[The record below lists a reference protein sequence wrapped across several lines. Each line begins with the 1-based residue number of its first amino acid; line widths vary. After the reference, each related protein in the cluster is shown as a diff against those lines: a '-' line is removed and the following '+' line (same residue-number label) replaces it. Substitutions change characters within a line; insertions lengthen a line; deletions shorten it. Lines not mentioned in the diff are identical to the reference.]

1 MKHLKLLLALVVSLF
16 GMNVNAQDGSAVG
29 EGDFFLY
36 NVAEQA
42 FLCGGNNW
50 GTQDSVDPLGVM
62 ICTLSKN
69 GDRYLIKTGNNGNA
83 DVFLGMD
90 GYVDKPSNDGNYTD
104 WDFAPVEGLT
114 NTYTMQAGRDSRY
127 LVSDGNGKTY
137 GMTANAPTDSKGY
150 WKLFT
155 RDQILAQKDLSNA
168 SESNPID
175 VTFLLTSPSFLRQVD
190 GQLSNPGALNN
201 RVIKGW
207 TVTTSGNNVSI
218 SVPNAGG
225 AEQVNSGCEFWNNSY
240 DIFQVINNAPN
251 GKYIFAVDG
260 YDTGDGVIYG
270 NEVETA
276 FTKKTGASNFAT
288 ALANIADYHDN
299 RTDVITVGGGTLK
312 VGVKRTSN
320 YGSKWCVLD
329 NARLYYVGSVALDD
343 LIASYEAAL
352 AAAQGVDQ
360 SAKMNVTTLANLQDA
375 LDNYSSG
382 VDHASAAALTE
393 ATEALN
399 SAASAAN
406 ASISVYASADIAGY
420 LARMAGV
427 LELTNVYTSE
437 AYNYWYADIEA
448 NYAAGT
454 IPDDVVGTL
463 TPNGAYPGGWPP
475 SHETMHIDDVLQS
488 AWTIGGTHYDDKT
501 GPLYVNH
508 WSTEGNNDESGMT
521 TPFMEYWTGDGAQ
534 LNATNIVATIPGLDK
549 TKNYKV
555 TALVR
560 VRQQDG
566 NTKVDD
572 GITFSVGDGIAVN
585 AADGAVAQEIY
596 FYKTVTAF
604 GKPDDSGNLTITF
617 TVKADSHISW
627 LSFKNVMYEESAITQ
642 EMINEL
648 YASIQ
653 TPHNVKLDAAV
664 TTTKAAVES
673 SMSVAD
679 FTAFQEAVGAVN
691 ASAAEYAT
699 VKTAL
704 DEAEAIYANIKN
716 NIPATEDALYGE
728 IMERAKPAYEQGL
741 IESSTQIG
749 SCAVALAYIEQGIRR
764 LVIKQNVAGS
774 VVDRG
779 YPESNLSGT
788 DVTTGNVN
796 VAYDGLAPW
805 MISESK
811 ACTWHVNTWSGEGA
825 SDGSNLT
832 TPFMEYWV
840 WRAGNLDDVTIS
852 NTLTSQN
859 LGNQNVTLYPN
870 SVYEVSG
877 IIRAAKEDGT
887 EDITGVSIFCGDF
900 ENDLATEGTQA
911 TTAYGRAL
919 YGPFT
924 VKGNTD
930 ANGNLTFGIKTK
942 GTNANWIGFKN
953 FSIKYISN
961 NVDDLYKEAYEKMLA
976 KAQADINDEEYADV
990 VGAERDLLL
999 DVISNDENVP
1009 TPISYKQGY
1018 DNLKDA
1024 DDAFIAAKPA
1034 YDALAKAKSDAT
1046 ATEWPYASEEKL
1058 TALTSAVEAEA
1069 TDAADAATK
1078 ADAILAA
1085 YRLVIESNGVAEG
1098 VADAVNVTTS
1108 LASYDAA
1115 VSNWSGI
1122 STNQGQGYTYS
1133 DGALYAG
1140 KYYDGGWS
1148 QNAGVNVHVSQD
1160 VTLPQGKYLLQ
1171 ISARS
1176 AFDMTS
1182 YTLSAFNGE
1191 TELASVVLPS
1201 LSADANAGIFKNGW
1215 EDRYIVFDVTENN
1228 ATTIKIDAT
1237 SELTQRWISFNNLR
1251 LIRLELSAVMADAAD
1266 YAALNAAI
1274 EAAEGKTLGFDEGEY
1289 APYINKEALIA
1300 LEAAKAI
1307 DQTVDNTK
1315 DAVTEATSAL
1325 ENAVWTANTEEV
1337 NGIFDG
1343 QFATTEANAISG
1355 DITLPGW
1362 TKVQG
1367 IRLLVKDQED
1377 CPGLAYTDGKA
1388 AVFSWGGTTLTYGA
1402 QTGYTLPLNKDELY
1416 ELTLKVSGWKDG
1428 DLPTAITAKLDD
1440 AQASA
1445 NPVALGAGRI
1455 NQAEG
1460 NPFVDIKLY
1469 LTPTADGNSTLT
1481 ITGNKHFAIADLC
1494 LKHATAI
1501 EIDENA
1507 DYDNTVAADGAYVS
1521 LTRTITASTT
1531 EQKNYNSL
1539 VLPFDLTED
1548 QIKAAF
1554 GNDVKV
1560 YAYTGDENNS
1570 VKFEEA
1576 TEITANTPVLLTTST
1591 ASTEDPYIFQN
1602 VDIKA
1607 ATEAVAKGTDIDFV
1621 GTYAA
1626 STSLVGK
1633 YFISGN
1639 NIYEGTDATKPM
1651 KGTRAYFTAN
1661 SGAVNAL
1668 SLIIDGETITA
1679 IQGIDGTITPKA
1691 IYNLQG
1697 QKVNNPVK
1705 GGIYIIDGKKT
1716 LVK

>member
-1 MKHLKLLLALVVSLF
+1 MKHFKLLLALVVSMFTL
-16 GMNVNAQDGSAVG
+16 NISAQDASAFA
-29 EGDFFLY
+29 EGKYYLQ
-36 NVAEQA
+36 NVTTGKFWGA
-42 FLCGGNNW
+42 GNSW
-50 GTQDSVDPLGVM
+50 GTQASLVANPEYV
-62 ICTLSKN
+62 TLHPNGSIYRLESQVSNGGTAYYFN
-69 GDRYLIKTGNNGNA
+69 GDFMDNDSPVNLTITPIDGTSYYTIAQGTNYYGYDGTSTVLGKNLDGTSSNA
-83 DVFLGMD
+83 QWAIFTEEEML
-90 GYVDKPSNDGNYTD
+90 
-104 WDFAPVEGLT
+104 
-114 NTYTMQAGRDSRY
+114 
-127 LVSDGNGKTY
+127 
-137 GMTANAPTDSKGY
+137 AN
-150 WKLFT
+150 
-155 RDQILAQKDLSNA
+155 LSNA
-168 SESNPID
+168 SSTNP
-175 VTFLLTSPSFLRQVD
+175 VNATFLFKDCNFGR
-190 GQLSNPGALNN
+190 NN
-201 RVIKGW
+201 RNTTKVGDNNWTGVWSMTATNQNLHAGANENMCAESFHCPFTLSQQSELTAPAGFYKLTAQGFYREDGW
-207 TVTTSGNNVSI
+207 GTMTEDRPYIFINDTKVATFNLMTGS
-218 SVPNAGG
+218 
-225 AEQVNSGCEFWNNSY
+225 ENSMNDASASFT
-240 DIFQVINNAPN
+240 N
-251 GKYIFAVDG
+251 GKYIINGEFFELTSAGTITIGAKLENCAALWCIWDNFTLMYYG
-260 YDTGDGVIYG
+260 AEKPTIYPLYQ
-270 NEVETA
+270 
-276 FTKKTGASNFAT
+276 T
-288 ALANIADYHDN
+288 ALQAAQ
-299 RTDVITVGGGTLK
+299 DVDQTAAMYAVTLSNLQGTIS
-312 VGVKRTSN
+312 T
-320 YGSKWCVLD
+320 YGSLTSSASD
-329 NARLYYVGSVALDD
+329 ADLQTAIDAL
-343 LIASYEAAL
+343 EAAT
-352 AAAQGVDQ
+352 
-360 SAKMNVTTLANLQDA
+360 N
-375 LDNYSSG
+375 
-382 VDHASAAALTE
+382 
-393 ATEALN
+393 
-399 SAASAAN
+399 AAN
-406 ASISVYASADIAGY
+406 ASIAAYAKADVPGY
-420 LARMAGV
+420 LAKMGGV
-427 LELTNVYTSE
+427 LELTNVYTQA
-437 AYNYWYADIEA
+437 AYDQWVTNIQTAMDNHELA
-448 NYAAGT
+448 
-454 IPDDVVGTL
+454 DDVASTIN
-463 TPNGAYPGGWPP
+463 PDGAYSGGW
-475 SHETMHIDDVLQS
+475 HAANHIDEVLLS
-488 AWTIGGTHYDDKT
+488 AWTIGGEVPADYTKA
-501 GPLYVNH
+501 LYINT
-508 WSTEGNNDESGMT
+508 WSVEGNSDGSGMT
-521 TPFMEYWTGDGAQ
+521 TPFFEYWTGDGDQ
-534 LNATNIVATIPGLDK
+534 LGANTIQAKVPGLDPK
-549 TKNYKV
+549 KNYKV
-555 TALVR
+555 SILVR
-560 VRQQDG
+560 VRQQNG
-566 NTKVDD
+566 NTKADN
-572 GITFSVGDGIAVN
+572 GITLTVGNGTAVN
-585 AADGAVAQEIY
+585 AADGKETVYESSIFY
-596 FYKTVTAF
+596 YKTVEAY
-604 GKPDDSGNLTITF
+604 GQPDSEGNLTITL
-617 TVKADSHISW
+617 TVNANSHISW
-627 LSFKNVMYEESAITQ
+627 LSFKNAKYEEVDISQ
-642 EMINEL
+642 DMINEL
-648 YASIQ
+648 YASIK

-664 TTTKAAVES
+664 ASTKAAVES
-673 SMSVAD
+673 SFSTED
-679 FTAFQEAVGAVN
+679 FVAFQEAVGAVN
-691 ASAAEYAT
+691 ASADEYAT

-704 DEAEAIYANIKN
+704 DEAEAVYATLIGL
-716 NIPATEDALYGE
+716 PTAEDALYQVIMNGDGE
-728 IMERAKPAYEQGL
+728 TPGAIYAYQNGL
-741 IESSTQIG
+741 IESSPQIG
-749 SCAVALAYIEQGIRR
+749 TCNAALAYIEQGIRR
-764 LVIKQNVAGS
+764 IVIKQQGEGAVI
-774 VVDRG
+774 DRG

-788 DVTTGNVN
+788 DKLTGNVQ
-796 VAYDGLAPW
+796 VAPDGLAPW
-805 MISESK
+805 MISESR
-811 ACTWHVNTWSGEGA
+811 AYTWHVNTWSGEGA
-825 SDGSNLT
+825 EDGSGML
-832 TPFMEYWV
+832 TPFLEYWRGGV
-840 WRAGNLDDVTIS
+840 DRVGLDDVTIS
-852 NTLTSQN
+852 NTLTSQS
-859 LGNQNVTLYPN
+859 LGGQNVTLYPN

-877 IIRAAKEDGT
+877 QIRAYMEYTATGN
-887 EDITGVSIFCGDF
+887 ITGVRIFAGDF
-900 ENDLATEGTQA
+900 ESDLSDQAETKVSNNKALIYGT
-911 TTAYGRAL
+911 
-919 YGPFT
+919 FT

-930 ANGNLTFGIKTK
+930 ASGNLTFGVKTQS
-942 GTNANWIGFKN
+942 TTANWIAAKN

-1078 ADAILAA
+1078 ADAIIAA
-1085 YRLVIESNGVAEG
+1085 YRLVVESNGVAEG

-1122 STNQGQGYTYS
+1122 GTNQGQGYTYS

-1148 QNAGVNVHVSQD
+1148 SSTGVNVHVSQD

-1668 SLIIDGETITA
+1668 SLNIDGETITA